1 MSKEKSVSRRELS
14 RTAALVCV
22 GLIVAGLITAGCVVP
37 TSEVVTVVETVEV
50 EKIVE
55 VTAVPEPEGERVPI
69 VFLSQETDPL
79 SVEIFRQAI
88 EDFEA
93 ENPDIRIELQF
104 AGPDQIVETMVA
116 ALSAGAGALD
126 VFQPNPAVGFL
137 LGAEGQLLPLNDMVE
152 EMGGDEYFLGGE
164 NFLKLGD
171 DIYGVPFGGG
181 LAMVWYRTDLFE
193 QEGIPIPET
202 LEEFEAAAE
211 HFTREFNPDSPTEY
225 GVTVPLG
232 HHGATW
238 LFGAPFLYG
247 FGGEI
252 FDENLNVVFDSPETV
267 AAVDWYSSLAPYTS
281 EAAIGYA
288 WGDLIDTFLTEQS
301 AMTFY
306 MGRPLGRAYLNAPH
320 LVGNIGVFPY
330 PTDNIKAT
338 FSDPSYYAINAATEH
353 PEEAQRWVKYLL
365 SPEVSAKVFC
375 TIPTHITPIN
385 QDQLDWWNQDVTGC
399 DMLDENPEI
408 KEAFGEAIQYGY
420 NPIVNAG
427 AVYKAT
433 QEGADRPIFTGSPNP
448 LYSAPDW
455 PFAAAVQKVV
465 VEGMSPEDAVKEAAE
480 EAARVVEEQKKE
492 IGWGEE

>member
-1 MSKEKSVSRRELS
+1 
-14 RTAALVCV
+14 
-22 GLIVAGLITAGCVVP
+22 
-37 TSEVVTVVETVEV
+37 
-50 EKIVE
+50 
-55 VTAVPEPEGERVPI
+55 
-69 VFLSQETDPL
+69 
-79 SVEIFRQAI
+79 
-88 EDFEA
+88 
-93 ENPDIRIELQF
+93 
-104 AGPDQIVETMVA
+104 
-116 ALSAGAGALD
+116 
-126 VFQPNPAVGFL
+126 
-137 LGAEGQLLPLNDMVE
+137 
-152 EMGGDEYFLGGE
+152 
-164 NFLKLGD
+164 
-171 DIYGVPFGGG
+171 
-181 LAMVWYRTDLFE
+181 
-193 QEGIPIPET
+193 
-202 LEEFEAAAE
+202 
-211 HFTREFNPDSPTEY
+211 
-225 GVTVPLG
+225 
-232 HHGATW
+232 
-238 LFGAPFLYG
+238 
-247 FGGEI
+247 
-252 FDENLNVVFDSPETV
+252 VVFDSPETV

-330 PTDNIKAT
+330 PTDNIVAT

-408 KEAFGEAIQYGY
+408 KEAFGEAIHYGY

-433 QEGADRPIFTGSPNP
+433 QEGADRPVFTGSPNP

-465 VEGMSPEDAVKEAAE
+465 VEGMSPADAVKEAAD